1 MEDKK
6 KKEGKFSM
14 SKDVFGTRDFKEHP
28 PTTNLPEK
36 ESNTEK
42 VAADVFSGVL
52 ENKEKKSRRMQL
64 LLTEANFDI
73 LADVSKKTG
82 RSKNDIINRLISTLG
97 ENTDL

>member
-1 MEDKK
+1 MADKK
-6 KKEGKFSM
+6 DFSN
-14 SKDVFGTRDFKEHP
+14 FGTQNFKKHE
-28 PTTNLPEK
+28 PTANLPEK

-52 ENKEKKSRRMQL
+52 ESREKKSRRMQL

>member
-1 MEDKK
+1 
-6 KKEGKFSM
+6 
-14 SKDVFGTRDFKEHP
+14 
-28 PTTNLPEK
+28 
-36 ESNTEK
+36 
-42 VAADVFSGVL
+42 
-52 ENKEKKSRRMQL
+52 MQL

>member
-1 MEDKK
+1 MAEKKSFALDKK
-6 KKEGKFSM
+6 
-14 SKDVFGTRDFKEHP
+14 DFKTHK
-28 PTTNLPEK
+28 PTDSPTER
-36 ESNTEK
+36 ESSTEK
-42 VAADVFSGVL
+42 VAASDVFSGVL

-64 LLTEANFDI
+64 LLTEANFET